1 MKNIFIL
8 VFFLIW
14 FTSCGISQQVGK
26 ETGKEE
32 LTYQTKE
39 VNQII
44 TGAEQTDKYLKLLQN
59 KKVGLVVNQSSLIGD
74 EHLVDFLLKKK
85 IKVQKIF
92 APEHGFRGDAD
103 RGEHISNE
111 IDKKTG
117 LPIVSIHGKNRRPT
131 DEQIKDVDILI
142 FDIQDVGARFFTF
155 ISSMNEVME
164 ACAKNKKPLIVLD
177 RPNPLGDYVDG
188 PIRKDGFKS
197 FVGLH
202 QIPVVHGLT
211 VGELAKMINGEDWLE
226 EGRQCEL
233 TVIKME
239 NYNHSIHYSLP
250 VKPSPN
256 LPNDLSIRLY
266 PSLCFFEATKVSI
279 GRGTTFPFQVVAYP
293 NSSFGDSLFI
303 PVDIEG
309 MQTNPVQEGKV
320 CYGIDLRNANP
331 DTIKFTLKYIIDFAK
346 KLKSVGDTLIT
357 NERWF
362 NLLAGNDVLLQ
373 QIKDGLSEKEIKKSW
388 EKELTEYKKM
398 RKKYLLYDDF
408 E

>member
-1 MKNIFIL
+1 MKNIVII
-8 VFFLIW
+8 VFLIL
-14 FTSCGISQQVGK
+14 FFNNCVNSQENTSNR
-26 ETGKEE
+26 GKEE
-32 LTYQTKE
+32 VTNQTKE
-39 VNQII
+39 VKPIV

-59 KKVGLVVNQSSLIGD
+59 KKVGLVVNQSSMIGD

-85 IKVQKIF
+85 IEIQKIF

-103 RGEHISNE
+103 RGEHISDE

-117 LPIVSIHGKNRRPT
+117 LTIVSIHGKNRRPT
-131 DEQIKDVDILI
+131 DEQMKDVDILV

-164 ACAKNKKPLIVLD
+164 ACAKNNKPLIVLD

-188 PIRKDGFKS
+188 PVRKDGFKS
-197 FVGLH
+197 FVGMH
-202 QIPVVHGLT
+202 KIPVVHGLT
-211 VGELAKMINGEDWLE
+211 LGELAQMINGENWLKD
-226 EGRQCEL
+226 GRQCEL
-233 TVIKME
+233 TVIQME
-239 NYNHSIHYSLP
+239 NYDHSMHYSLP

-266 PSLCFFEATKVSI
+266 PSLCYFEATKVSI

-293 NSSFGDSLFI
+293 NPGFGDSLFI
-303 PVDIEG
+303 PIDIVG
-309 MQTNPVQEGKV
+309 MQANPVQEGKV

-331 DTIKFTLKYIIDFAK
+331 DTIKFTLKYIIDFTHK
-346 KLKSVGDTLIT
+346 FSSRDSLIT

-362 NLLAGNDVLLQ
+362 NLLAGNNVLIK
-373 QIKDGLSEKEIKKSW
+373 QIKDGLSEEEIKKSW
-388 EKELTEYKKM
+388 EKELAEYKKM